1 MGSNFIITEEGVT
14 LVPGYISS
22 CEYLIS
28 KEDLDLLVKD
38 SECRK
43 EFLKSLQKTKII
55 VSHLGDNLDENFYV
69 KSDKNLLKVGANK
82 WK

>member
-1 MGSNFIITEEGVT
+1 MGSNFIITEKGVT
-14 LVPGYISS
+14 LVPSYISS

-38 SECRK
+38 SECRN
-43 EFLKSLQKTKII
+43 EFLKSLGKPSII
-55 VSHLGDNLDENFYV
+55 VSHLGNSLDENCYV
-69 KSDKNLLKVGANK
+69 KSDKRLLKVGANK

>member
-22 CEYLIS
+22 CEYLMS

-38 SECRK
+38 SECR
-43 EFLKSLQKTKII
+43 
-55 VSHLGDNLDENFYV
+55 NC
-69 KSDKNLLKVGANK
+69 LLYTSPSPRDA
-82 WK
+82 